1 MKKGQLFGII
11 AIYFLIMCY
20 FFFLK
25 KPMTDLSLTNI
36 AFAGGDKTA
45 DILKAS
51 QAINTNSF
59 THIGVL
65 TTLLFL
71 SLGLNLHFLSRKK

>member
-11 AIYFLIMCY
+11 AIYFLIMFY

-36 AFAGGDKTA
+36 AFAGGDKTE

>member
-1 MKKGQLFGII
+1 MKKGQVFGII

-36 AFAGGDKTA
+36 AFSGGDKTA
-45 DILKAS
+45 EILKAS

-71 SLGLNLHFLSRKK
+71 SLGLNIYLLSQKE